1 VCVSEPPRRLRP
13 ARPRSL
19 AQRRCRQLR
28 EPTYPRWVSKDH
40 ERRLQLLVGYRYFPD
55 HLHGLVAL
63 LLFFI
68 ALILGAAIATVLRSL
83 F

>member
-19 AQRRCRQLR
+19 AQRRCRHLR
-28 EPTYPRWVSKDH
+28 RATYARSVSKDH
-40 ERRLQLLVGYRYFPD
+40 ERRLHLLVGYRYFPD

-63 LLFFI
+63 LLFFV
-68 ALILGAAIATVLRSL
+68 ALVLGAAVATLLHSL